1 MSGKEEYEV
10 AHTAYEKHV
19 QVQVQDRKQKG
30 RKYSKK
36 TIIYLVLIIYSLINA
51 YPILWMILNSFKSN
65 IEFAKN
71 SFSFPVQLLVENYKT
86 AWETAHLDTY
96 FLNSLIVSVVA
107 VAITVFIGALAS
119 YFLARFKYK
128 WGKFTYSFF
137 VFGLLIP
144 IHATLVPMF
153 LLMKSLGLL
162 NTHIGLILPYIA
174 FNLPITIFILVSF
187 MKAFPED
194 IEESAIMDGAGV
206 FRIFWSI
213 ILPMT
218 RPALATVVIL
228 NFIHNWNEF
237 SFALVLIN
245 DEALKTLPLG
255 LANFAGQ
262 YTTNYGAQMAGLSL
276 AIIPTIIIYMLLE
289 EHLVKGMTAGAVK
302 G

>member
-1 MSGKEEYEV
+1 MPQTVLKNQKATSIE
-10 AHTAYEKHV
+10 
-19 QVQVQDRKQKG
+19 DRRLQAKKV
-30 RKYSKK
+30 SKK
-36 TIIYLVLIIYSLINA
+36 TTIYALLSIYAIVNA
-51 YPILWMILNSFKSN
+51 YPILWMILNSFKDN
-65 IEFAKN
+65 MDFAKN
-71 SFSFPVQLLVENYKT
+71 PFGLPVQWLFENYKT
-86 AWETAHLDTY
+86 AWETARLDTY
-96 FLNSLIVSVVA
+96 FFNSVIVSVTA
-107 VAITVFIGALAS
+107 VIITVFAGALAS
-119 YFLARFKYK
+119 YFLARFTFNWSKSLY
-128 WGKFTYSFF
+128 GFF
-137 VFGLLIP
+137 VFGMLIP

-153 LLMKSLGLL
+153 LLMKNIGLL
-162 NTHIGLILPYIA
+162 NTHLGLIFPYIA

-187 MKAFPED
+187 MRAFPND
-194 IEESAIMDGAGV
+194 IEESAIMDGCGV

-218 RPALATVVIL
+218 KPAIATVVIL

-245 DEALKTLPLG
+245 DDALKTLPLG

-262 YTTNYGAQMAGLSL
+262 FTTNYGAQMAGLTI

>member
-1 MSGKEEYEV
+1 ME
-10 AHTAYEKHV
+10 HTTKKTKSYLNESKL
-19 QVQVQDRKQKG
+19 K
-30 RKYSKK
+30 SKK
-36 TIIYLVLIIYSLINA
+36 FTKKSIIYAILIIYGLINA
-51 YPILWMILNSFKSN
+51 YPILWMVINSFKSN
-65 IEFAKN
+65 AEFAEN
-71 SFSFPVQLLVENYKT
+71 PFAFPVHWLFENYQT
-86 AWETAHLDTY
+86 AWETARLDTY
-96 FLNSLIVSVVA
+96 FLNSIIVSVVA
-107 VAITVFIGALAS
+107 VIITVLAGAFAS
-119 YFLARFKYK
+119 YFLSRFNFK
-128 WGKFTYSFF
+128 WGKYMYGFF

-153 LLMKSLGLL
+153 LLMKNLGLL
-162 NTHIGLILPYIA
+162 NTHVGLIFPYIA

-187 MKAFPED
+187 MKAFPKD
-194 IEESAIMDGAGV
+194 IEESAIMDGCGV

-228 NFIHNWNEF
+228 NFINNWNEF

-245 DEALKTLPLG
+245 EESLKTLPLG

-262 YTTNYGAQMAGLSL
+262 YTTNYGAQMAGLTL
-276 AIIPTIIIYMLLE
+276 AIIPTIVIYMLLE

>member
-1 MSGKEEYEV
+1 MRQTVIKN
-10 AHTAYEKHV
+10 
-19 QVQVQDRKQKG
+19 QKKVSIEDHKL
-30 RKYSKK
+30 RATKYTKK
-36 TIIYLVLIIYSLINA
+36 TIIYLLLSIYALINA
-51 YPILWMILNSFKSN
+51 YPILWMILNSFKGN

-71 SFSFPVQLLVENYKT
+71 PFGLPIEWMFENYAA
-86 AWETAHLDTY
+86 AWETARLDTY
-96 FLNSLIVSVVA
+96 FLNSLIVSVAA
-107 VAITVFIGALAS
+107 VVITVLAGALAS
-119 YFLARFKYK
+119 YFLARFTFK
-128 WGKFTYSFF
+128 WGKSMYGFF
-137 VFGLLIP
+137 VFGMLIP

-153 LLMKSLGLL
+153 LLMKNLGLL

-187 MKAFPED
+187 MRAFPND
-194 IEESAIMDGAGV
+194 IEESAIMDGCGV

-218 RPALATVVIL
+218 KPALATVVIL
-228 NFIHNWNEF
+228 NFINNWNEF

-245 DEALKTLPLG
+245 DETLKTLPLG

-262 YTTNYGAQMAGLSL
+262 FTTNYGAQMAGLSI
-276 AIIPTIIIYMLLE
+276 AIIPTVVIYLLLE